1 MVGYELRESIASEP
15 VETANGV
22 ITTEIF
28 KLATLKSLGIQR
40 NDFDIQVY
48 DFLAHGILSDYHGL
62 LGLDFFATETICI
75 DFLLKR
81 WHFKATIPCDL

>member
-75 DFLLKR
+75 DFLKNEILIGE
-81 WHFKATIPCDL
+81 H